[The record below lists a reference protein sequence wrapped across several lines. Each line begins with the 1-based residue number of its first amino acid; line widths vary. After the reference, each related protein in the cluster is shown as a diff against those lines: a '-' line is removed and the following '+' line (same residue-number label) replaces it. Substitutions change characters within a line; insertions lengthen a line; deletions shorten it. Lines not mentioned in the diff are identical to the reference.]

1 MVTLVTY
8 LPFYRIHEINEY
20 FMRNVEILKPRDAI
34 VYIDNVYR
42 EKQKEIISKVVP
54 NEIEVRVGN
63 WRNRNNTWLS
73 MLRDFQN
80 LGGEVMVVDSDNVVE
95 HYWWMSINY

>member
-34 VYIDNVYR
+34 A
-42 EKQKEIISKVVP
+42 
-54 NEIEVRVGN
+54 
-63 WRNRNNTWLS
+63 T
-73 MLRDFQN
+73 
-80 LGGEVMVVDSDNVVE
+80 
-95 HYWWMSINY
+95 